1 MRERLVAMLEP
12 VVTAMGYELVHV
24 ELVGGGRDTVLRVY
38 IDAPD
43 GISLADCEA
52 VSHQIGGVLDVED
65 PVPGGYQLEVS
76 SPGLD
81 RPLVKAGDFERFA
94 GHRVRVR
101 LSAAVD
107 GRRKYTGEL
116 LGCEDSQVMLAVD
129 GERHVLALDDID
141 SARLVP
147 ETQGPGLRRQD
158 R

>member
-12 VVTAMGYELVHV
+12 VLAGMGYELVHV

-43 GISLADCEA
+43 GITLADCET
-52 VSHQIGGVLDVED
+52 VSHQISGLLDVED
-65 PVPGGYQLEVS
+65 PVPGSYQLEVS

-81 RPLVKAGDFERFA
+81 RPLARAGDFERFA
-94 GHRVRVR
+94 GHRVRVK
-101 LSAAVD
+101 LVAAVD
-107 GRRKYTGEL
+107 GRRNYTGEL
-116 LGCEDSQVMLAVD
+116 LGHVDGQVSLVVD
-129 GERHVLALDDID
+129 GERHSLALDDIE

-147 ETQGPGLRRQD
+147 EGQGPGRRRQD